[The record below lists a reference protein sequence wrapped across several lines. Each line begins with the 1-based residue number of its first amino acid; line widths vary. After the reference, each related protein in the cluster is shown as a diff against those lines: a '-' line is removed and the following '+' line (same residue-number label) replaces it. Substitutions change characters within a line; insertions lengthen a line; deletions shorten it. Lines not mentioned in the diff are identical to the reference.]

1 MSNQNGNPDETSVV
15 ARGFTFIAS
24 IAFVFFCGP
33 YLYRASIG
41 FVQAFARE
49 NYGFD
54 GALITYFWIFV
65 VAFGGFG
72 FAKLVIFL
80 LLKLGVFGIAASQ
93 GR

>member
-1 MSNQNGNPDETSVV
+1 MSHQNENPDETSAA

-33 YLYRASIG
+33 YLYRASIA
-41 FVQAFARE
+41 FVQDFARE

-54 GALITYFWIFV
+54 GALITYFWLFV
-65 VAFGGFG
+65 VALGGFG

-80 LLKLGVFGIAASQ
+80 VLKLGIFGFAASR